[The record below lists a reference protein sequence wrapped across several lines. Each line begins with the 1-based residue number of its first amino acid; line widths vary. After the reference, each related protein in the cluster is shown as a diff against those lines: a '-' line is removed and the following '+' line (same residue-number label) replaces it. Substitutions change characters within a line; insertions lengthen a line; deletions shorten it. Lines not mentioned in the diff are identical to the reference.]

1 MSDFIHSLRGEDHS
15 RIPVWFMRQAGRYLK
30 GYSEFRKSYSI
41 KELCMNPEITGEIT
55 YEPVRELGVDAA
67 IIFFDIMLP
76 AEALGFKVDF
86 KENQGPVIENSYAS
100 DHSMKKLHDFI
111 SSDFRYPLDKSI
123 RNFRENHHDVPIIG
137 FAGGPITI
145 ASYLMAG
152 SSDRDLSFLKKTLGS
167 DTSSFRNIM
176 EMVTEMIIETAKIQ
190 VRAGSN
196 AIQIFDS
203 WSGNMSPYTFTEY
216 VEPYLQEIVSDLS
229 GSVPLIYF
237 STSTSGLLRN
247 ISRLGFDFLSLDWRM
262 NLNEIREM
270 YGSKVGLQGNLDPS
284 LVEKFPEQAF
294 REAGIIAESMNDFD
308 RYIFNLGHGVLPQT
322 EVKTLKKIVE
332 IVHGVER

>member
-1 MSDFIHSLRGEDHS
+1 MSDFINSLKGEEHS

-41 KELCMNPEITGEIT
+41 KELCMNPEITQEIT

-86 KENQGPVIENSYAS
+86 KENIGPVIENSYVS
-100 DHSMKKLHDFI
+100 DRSMKKLHDF
-111 SSDFRYPLDKSI
+111 STSDFLYPLDKSI
-123 RNFRENHHDVPIIG
+123 RNFREKHHDVPLIG
-137 FAGGPITI
+137 FAGGPLTI

-152 SSDRDLSFLKKTLGS
+152 SSDRDLSFLKKTIGS
-167 DTSSFRNIM
+167 DQSSFRKIM
-176 EMVTEMIIETAKIQ
+176 EMVTEMVIEVAKIQ
-190 VRAGSN
+190 IRAGSN

-203 WSGNMSPYTFTEY
+203 WSGNLSPYTFAEF
-216 VEPYLQEIVSDLS
+216 VKPYLEEIVSELS
-229 GSVPLIYF
+229 GPVPIIYF
-237 STSTSGLLRN
+237 STSTAGILKD

-262 NLNEIREM
+262 DLSDVRKI
-270 YGSKVGLQGNLDPS
+270 YGSKTGLQGNLDPS
-284 LVEKFPEQAF
+284 LVERFPVQSF
-294 REAGIIAESMNDFD
+294 REAEIIAGSMKDFD
-308 RYIFNLGHGVLPQT
+308 RYIFNLGHGVLPGT